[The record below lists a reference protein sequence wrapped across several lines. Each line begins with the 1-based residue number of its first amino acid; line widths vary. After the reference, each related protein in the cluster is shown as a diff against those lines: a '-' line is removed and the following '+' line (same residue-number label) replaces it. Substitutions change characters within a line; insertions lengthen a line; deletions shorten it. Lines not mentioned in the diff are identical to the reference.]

1 MCAAAAAFRPA
12 SPARRATQ
20 LVNATSLHGSPPPRP
35 CSAASTPPRS
45 TFCPPRGVPE
55 QAFQRRACCT
65 TTISIQ
71 LRYSF
76 IVVDGLQLSGSS
88 MFVRTRGNAPAPPRL
103 KDSTDYAVSTVPDH
117 HLLQEFRNSHAQLEC
132 IVSLRKGSWGAAP
145 SFRALRPAL
154 RPRLGPIPRASRS
167 KRVVAK
173 PIQPVIIRESYTAT

>member
-20 LVNATSLHGSPPPRP
+20 LVNATALHGSPPPRP

-117 HLLQEFRNSHAQLEC
+117 HLLQEFHGIRMLNSNASFHYVRAH
-132 IVSLRKGSWGAAP
+132 GAPPLA
-145 SFRALRPAL
+145 SGLSAL

>member
-20 LVNATSLHGSPPPRP
+20 LVNATSFHGSPPPRP

-55 QAFQRRACCT
+55 QAFQRRAVPLQS
-65 TTISIQ
+65 SIQ

-88 MFVRTRGNAPAPPRL
+88 MFVGTPPRHL
-103 KDSTDYAVSTVPDH
+103 AVRRKDSTDYAVST
-117 HLLQEFRNSHAQLEC
+117 FRTTTSSNSGIRTLNSNG
-132 IVSLRKGSWGAAP
+132 IISLRKGSWGAAP